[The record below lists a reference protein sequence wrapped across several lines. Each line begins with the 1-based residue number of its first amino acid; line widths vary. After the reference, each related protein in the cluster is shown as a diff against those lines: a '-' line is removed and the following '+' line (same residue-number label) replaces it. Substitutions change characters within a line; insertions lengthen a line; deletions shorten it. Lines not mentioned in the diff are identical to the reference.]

1 MKEDNSNNKEM
12 CPMSSMCK
20 GMMKRSGSKFLLML
34 PGGILIIIGIL
45 ILMKPQILF
54 WLVAGA
60 SILMGVIMLLF
71 ANFMR
76 KIVSD

>member
-1 MKEDNSNNKEM
+1 
-12 CPMSSMCK
+12 
-20 GMMKRSGSKFLLML
+20 ML